1 MVNDK
6 QELRQLDFVIMAFAA
21 ASDDLSFFSAW
32 WYQPDQTVQ
41 QQYFHWLIL
50 DLFQLF
56 IT

>member
-32 WYQPDQTVQ
+32 
-41 QQYFHWLIL
+41 
-50 DLFQLF
+50 
-56 IT
+56 